1 MEKKTFVKKELVE
14 ALQKKY
20 PKVLSSNI
28 EKMTDSIFRFL
39 SNKLAAGHNV
49 EIRGF
54 GMMKV
59 KTTSPRKARNP
70 RTGQTV
76 EVGIK
81 RKISWKSSKLL
92 NNEINYDIE
101 KDTEWK
107 KKYLL
112 LVIPRI
118 FQPLKKLS
126 LIVKPQN

>member
-14 ALQKKY
+14 SLQKKY
-20 PKVLSSNI
+20 PKVLNSDI

-59 KTTSPRKARNP
+59 KTTNPRVARNP
-70 RTGQTV
+70 RSGEKVQ
-76 EVGIK
+76 VGIK
-81 RKISWKSSKLL
+81 RKINWKSSKLL

-101 KDTEWK
+101 KNTE
-107 KKYLL
+107 
-112 LVIPRI
+112 
-118 FQPLKKLS
+118 
-126 LIVKPQN
+126 

>member
-59 KTTSPRKARNP
+59 KTTSPRTARNP
-70 RTGQTV
+70 RSGEKVQ
-76 EVGIK
+76 VGIK

-101 KDTEWK
+101 KDTE
-107 KKYLL
+107 
-112 LVIPRI
+112 
-118 FQPLKKLS
+118 
-126 LIVKPQN
+126 

>member
-28 EKMTDSIFRFL
+28 EKMIDSIFRFL

-92 NNEINYDIE
+92 NNEINYDIKKKKKE
-101 KDTEWK
+101 K

-118 FQPLKKLS
+118 LQPLKKLS
-126 LIVKPQN
+126 LIAKPQN

>member
-92 NNEINYDIE
+92 NKEINYDIE
-101 KDTEWK
+101 KETEWK

-118 FQPLKKLS
+118 LQPLKKLS
-126 LIVKPQN
+126 LIAKLQN